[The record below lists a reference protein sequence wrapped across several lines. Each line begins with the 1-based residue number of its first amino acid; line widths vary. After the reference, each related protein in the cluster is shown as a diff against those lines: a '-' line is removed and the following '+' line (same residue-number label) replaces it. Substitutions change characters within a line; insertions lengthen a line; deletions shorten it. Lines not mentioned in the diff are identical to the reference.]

1 MPKLKKLPY
10 SWEELIKDCLILS
23 KKLKSKNFDFV
34 VAISR
39 GGLIPAA
46 LLAYLLKIKKVGVIG
61 YTHYLKDGVT
71 GKLKL
76 TLPPTREIKNSQVL
90 LIDDIADTGLT
101 LLSAVQ
107 VLKNRKNKVITATLH
122 WKPKSKIKPDYFIRE
137 VKNVWWIVYPWESSY
152 KSS

>member
-1 MPKLKKLPY
+1 MSKLKKIHY
-10 SWEELIKDCLILS
+10 SWEQLVKDCLILS

-46 LLAYLLKIKKVGVIG
+46 LLTYSLKIKKIGVIG

-76 TLPPTREIKNSQVL
+76 TLPPISKIKNSQVL
-90 LIDDIADTGLT
+90 LVDDITDTGLT
-101 LLSAVQ
+101 LLAAVKI
-107 VLKNRKNKVITATLH
+107 LKNRKNKVTTATLH
-122 WKPKSKIKPDYFIRE
+122 WKTKSKIKPDYFIHE
-137 VKNVWWIVYPWESSY
+137 IKDIWIVYSWEPTH